1 MRNET
6 ELSNQ
11 DAEGN
16 NTRWIRK
23 VEGDD
28 FTYLVTGEEV
38 ATVSDDDYRNKHYA
52 RVWHRQA
59 DESGITMSLESSVYI
74 ESEDHTYTT
83 MTKVVLSKE
92 EVKSLIRDLTF
103 YL

>member
-6 ELSNQ
+6 QLSNQ

-16 NTRWIRK
+16 DTRWIRK
-23 VEGDD
+23 VEDD
-28 FTYLVTGEEV
+28 NFTYLTTGEEV
-38 ATVSDDDYRNKHYA
+38 ATVSDDDYRNKHVA

-83 MTKVVLSKE
+83 CAVVVLSKE
-92 EVKSLIRDLTF
+92 EAKSLIRDLTF
-103 YL
+103 HL

>member
-6 ELSNQ
+6 QLSNL

-16 NTRWIRK
+16 DTRWVRK

-28 FTYLVTGEEV
+28 FTFLQTGEEV
-38 ATVSDDDYRNKHYA
+38 AEAKDDDYRNKHYA

-92 EVKSLIRDLTF
+92 EAKSLIRDLTF
-103 YL
+103 HL